1 VVLVEEARRA
11 VFVPTVPMDAS
22 IPESIRMLG
31 EPERCVL
38 APGVG
43 MMNEFIAAFPLLV
56 IAAPQTHV
64 DGVEDKVGFLGH
76 AACPADR
83 SG

>member
-1 VVLVEEARRA
+1 
-11 VFVPTVPMDAS
+11 
-22 IPESIRMLG
+22 
-31 EPERCVL
+31 
-38 APGVG
+38 